1 MFPNKISTCQLTGIF
16 FLLIFIKNKVMKIEQ
31 LNLITEYSKGVLNKE
46 SIIKINGED
55 YYELLEFYLNDLNSS
70 TIRQDI
76 TCNVLGLKTSKN
88 KLGYDSDSSN
98 DEIKPKNI
106 SAKKLKKTNL
116 TCGGG
121 YSDLTHKRH
130 KKFIEDNVMI
140 HCSGFI
146 DGQLMFIIGVPY
158 SDLESHFKQKL
169 DKHLPNGDVINNY
182 VRSATFSFT
191 QIKTCPNTKI
201 EFIRGN
207 IDDFKLFI
215 GKELY
220 KFLKKNEN
228 V

>member
-1 MFPNKISTCQLTGIF
+1 MGIF
-16 FLLIFIKNKVMKIEQ
+16 VLIIIIKNKGMKKEQ
-31 LNLITEYSKGVLNKE
+31 LNLITEYSKGVLNRE

-76 TCNVLGLKTSKN
+76 TCNVLGLKTSKT

-98 DEIKPKNI
+98 AEIKPKNV
-106 SAKKLKKTNL
+106 STKKPKKTNL

-130 KKFIEDNVMI
+130 NKFIEDNAMI
-140 HCSGFI
+140 YCSGFI
-146 DGQLMFIIGVPY
+146 DGQLMFIIRVPY
-158 SDLESHFKQKL
+158 TDLESHFKLKL
-169 DKHLPNGDVINNY
+169 DKHLPNGDLINNY
-182 VRSATFSFT
+182 VRNATFSFT

-201 EFIRGN
+201 EFIRDN
-207 IDDFKLFI
+207 IDNFSLFI
-215 GKELY
+215 NKGLY